1 MSKIKLLL
9 VEDDESL
16 SFIVKGSLE
25 LTGSYEV
32 FVASNG
38 KEGLEAYVSFKPD
51 VIVSDIEMPEMSG
64 EDFVAQIRQ
73 GDKKTPILFATAKTS
88 PQDLIRGYQ
97 FGIDNYIRK
106 PYLCEELD
114 AHIRGILKRVG
125 ENDPVNEVISVNQ
138 GTYPLGLYIFH
149 VKHQYLQLGDKHI
162 KLSVRETNIL
172 WMLYEE
178 KGKLVR
184 RTDILD
190 KLWGKADFYTSRSL
204 DVFVRNI
211 RSYLKEDPSVEII
224 TERGEGL
231 ILRFLPTNADFGTF

>member
-32 FVASNG
+32 FVTSNG
-38 KEGLEAYVSFKPD
+38 KEGLEAYSSFNPD

-64 EDFVAQIRQ
+64 EEFVVQIRQ
-73 GDKKTPILFATAKTS
+73 FDKRVPFIFATAKTS

-106 PYLCEELD
+106 PYLSEELD

-125 ENDPVNEVISVNQ
+125 DMVIGTEPVNPDVYS
-138 GTYPLGLYIFH
+138 LGRYLFH
-149 VKHQYLQLGDKHI
+149 VKHHYLQLGDEHI
-162 KLSVRETNIL
+162 KLSGREAEIL
-172 WMLYEE
+172 WMLYEKKNE
-178 KGKLVR
+178 LVKR
-184 RTDILD
+184 VDILN
-190 KLWGKADFYTSRSL
+190 KYWGKTDYYSSRSL
-204 DVFVRNI
+204 DVFLRNI
-211 RSYLKEDPSVEII
+211 RRHLERDPSVKII
-224 TERGEGL
+224 TERGEGF
-231 ILRFLPTNADFGTF
+231 ILRC

>member
-1 MSKIKLLL
+1 MNKIKLLL

-16 SFIVKGSLE
+16 AFIVKGSLE
-25 LTGSYEV
+25 LTRGYEV
-32 FVASNG
+32 FVASDG
-38 KEGLEAYVSFKPD
+38 RKGLEAYISFSPD

-64 EDFVAQIRQ
+64 EEFVSQIRQ
-73 GDKKTPILFATAKTS
+73 KDKKIPVLFATAKTS

-97 FGIDNYIRK
+97 FEIDNYIRK

-114 AHIRGILKRVG
+114 AHIRGVLKRVG
-125 ENDPVNEVISVNQ
+125 ESSPIEKAVAVNQ
-138 GTYPLGLYIFH
+138 DTYPLGLYLFH
-149 VKHQYLQLGDKHI
+149 VKYRYLQLGDKHI
-162 KLSVRETNIL
+162 KLSVREVEIL

-190 KLWGKADFYTSRSL
+190 KFWGKADFYTSRSL
-204 DVFVRNI
+204 DVFIRNL
-211 RSYLKEDPSVEII
+211 RTYLKEDSSIEII

-231 ILRFLPTNADFGTF
+231 ILRLG

>member
-1 MSKIKLLL
+1 

-16 SFIVKGSLE
+16 AFIVKGSLE
-25 LTGSYEV
+25 LTGGYEV
-32 FVASNG
+32 FVASDG
-38 KEGLEAYVSFKPD
+38 RKGLEAYISFSPD

-64 EDFVAQIRQ
+64 EEFVSQIRQ
-73 GDKKTPILFATAKTS
+73 KDKKIPVLFATAKTS

-97 FGIDNYIRK
+97 FEIDNYIRK

-114 AHIRGILKRVG
+114 AHIRGVLKRVG
-125 ENDPVNEVISVNQ
+125 ESSPIEKAVAVNQ
-138 GTYPLGLYIFH
+138 DTYPLGLYLFH
-149 VKHQYLQLGDKHI
+149 VKYRYLQLGDKHI
-162 KLSVRETNIL
+162 KLSVREVEIL

-190 KLWGKADFYTSRSL
+190 KFWGKADFYTSRSL
-204 DVFVRNI
+204 DVFIRNL
-211 RSYLKEDPSVEII
+211 RTYLKEDSSIEII

-231 ILRFLPTNADFGTF
+231 ILRLG

>member
-1 MSKIKLLL
+1 MNKIKLLL

-16 SFIVKGSLE
+16 AFIVKGSLE
-25 LTGSYEV
+25 LTGGYEV
-32 FVASNG
+32 FVASDG
-38 KEGLEAYVSFKPD
+38 RKGLEAYISFSPD

-64 EDFVAQIRQ
+64 EEFVSQIRQ
-73 GDKKTPILFATAKTS
+73 KDKKIPVLFATAKTS

-97 FGIDNYIRK
+97 FEIDNYIRK

-114 AHIRGILKRVG
+114 AHIRGVLKRVG
-125 ENDPVNEVISVNQ
+125 ESRPIEKAVAVNQ
-138 GTYPLGLYIFH
+138 DTYPLGLYLFH
-149 VKHQYLQLGDKHI
+149 VKHRYLQLGDKHI
-162 KLSVRETNIL
+162 KLSVREVEIL

-190 KLWGKADFYTSRSL
+190 KFWGKADFYTSRSL
-204 DVFVRNI
+204 DVFIRNL
-211 RSYLKEDPSVEII
+211 RTYLKEDSSIEII

-231 ILRFLPTNADFGTF
+231 ILRLG

>member
-1 MSKIKLLL
+1 MNKIKLLL

-16 SFIVKGSLE
+16 AFIVKGSLE
-25 LTGSYEV
+25 LTGGYEV
-32 FVASNG
+32 FVASDG
-38 KEGLEAYVSFKPD
+38 RKGLEAYISFSPD

-64 EDFVAQIRQ
+64 EEFVSQIRQ
-73 GDKKTPILFATAKTS
+73 KDKKIPVLFATAKTS

-97 FGIDNYIRK
+97 FEIDNYIRK

-114 AHIRGILKRVG
+114 AHIRGVLKRVG
-125 ENDPVNEVISVNQ
+125 ESSPIEKAVAVNQ
-138 GTYPLGLYIFH
+138 DTYPLGLYLFH
-149 VKHQYLQLGDKHI
+149 VKYRYLQLGDKHI
-162 KLSVRETNIL
+162 KLSVREVEIL

-190 KLWGKADFYTSRSL
+190 KFWGKADFYTSRSL
-204 DVFVRNI
+204 DVFIRNL
-211 RSYLKEDPSVEII
+211 RTYLKEDSSIEII

-231 ILRFLPTNADFGTF
+231 ILRLG